1 MSAFAFVIIVALII
15 TGGITLPITV
25 GAVLKHLSKR
35 RKLQGASDQRSHGEF
50 ERTVDDLSGR
60 VARLEEERDFYKDL
74 LESPVRLQQLRLG
87 AMEED
92 VSDTGGP
99 S

>member
-1 MSAFAFVIIVALII
+1 MSPFAFVIIVVLII
-15 TGGITLPITV
+15 TLGITLPITV
-25 GAVLKHLSKR
+25 GNVLSHLSESRKFQGDSAQR
-35 RKLQGASDQRSHGEF
+35 RGGEL

-60 VARLEEERDFYKDL
+60 LSRLEEERDFYKDL
-74 LESPVRLQQLRLG
+74 LESPGKPHQIPPR

>member
-1 MSAFAFVIIVALII
+1 MNFWVFVIIFTAII
-15 TGGITLPITV
+15 AGGITVHTTV
-25 GAVLKHLSKR
+25 SAVLRHLSEGRKFQGDSAQR
-35 RKLQGASDQRSHGEF
+35 RGGEL

-60 VARLEEERDFYKDL
+60 LARLEEERDFYKDL
-74 LESPVRLQQLRLG
+74 LESPEKAHQIPPR

-99 S
+99 A

>member
-1 MSAFAFVIIVALII
+1 MNFWVFVIIFTLII
-15 TGGITLPITV
+15 TSGITLSITV
-25 GAVLKHLSKR
+25 SAVLKHLSER
-35 RKLQGASDQRSHGEF
+35 RQFQGASDQRSHGEF

-74 LESPVRLQQLRLG
+74 LESPVKPQQLRPR
-87 AMEED
+87 AMEDD
-92 VSDTGGP
+92 VSDTGGL